1 MDLSST
7 SSTWLLAM
15 GRWLLWI
22 LGEKRE
28 EGKGV
33 TGPGMRPAGVFV
45 TSPLFAILHCPGTQW
60 AKPCP
65 VLPELS
71 AASPNINHG

>member
-15 GRWLLWI
+15 GGGCSGCWENKEKKGRVSWG
-22 LGEKRE
+22 LGR
-28 EGKGV
+28 GQWV
-33 TGPGMRPAGVFV
+33 SL
-45 TSPLFAILHCPGTQW
+45 SPLHSAILRCSGMQW
-60 AKPCP
+60 AKPRP